1 MQRFRVVLISPP
13 PLLVYTMYS
22 CTHTYSSIARGST
35 SRVLPATTWFTISST
50 SGFTRR
56 FLLLSHHLSET
67 GIIKQTFLS
76 TVYVHIRY
84 ENIISLWRGISNVFL
99 KRLSHK
105 IGSLMH
111 ILTSS
116 HYQMFYLRKDHARKK
131 YLKAYCTLV
140 KGSSLNT
147 IWPKNLM
154 S

>member
-76 TVYVHIRY
+76 TVYVLYSVHIRY

-99 KRLSHK
+99 KRLSDK

-116 HYQMFYLRKDHARKK
+116 QYQMFYLHKDHARKK
-131 YLKAYCTLV
+131 Y
-140 KGSSLNT
+140 
-147 IWPKNLM
+147 
-154 S
+154 